1 MVEVWGGAVAGDQVE
16 VTYKVEVGAVV
27 LWGSLGI
34 VGLEKGGIGIVGLEN
49 GGIKIRTGTV
59 KQASLYALLITSSG
73 VHNSSGEHFISW
85 KENTI

>member
-1 MVEVWGGAVAGDQVE
+1 M
-16 VTYKVEVGAVV
+16 

-59 KQASLYALLITSSG
+59 KQASL
-73 VHNSSGEHFISW
+73 
-85 KENTI
+85 